1 MNRRRQSGFTLIEL
15 GLVMGMSIMVAS
27 FLIGMFQA
35 HVQMLNLALKNTFLA
50 QDAPSIGLLLT
61 RTIGNAEDYRIY
73 ADGPTARSDG
83 LRALSGSAVRLWMRQ
98 PNSTSN
104 VTSRQAVVSYE
115 TINSHPGI
123 YFFLANSAGT
133 FSTTPNWELAGGWLT
148 SATFSVS
155 LPTTPASQ
163 YQLFVTNPS
172 MSGVLIVILNGS
184 NSDWYA
190 FSAEK
195 K

>member
-15 GLVMGMSIMVAS
+15 GLVLGMSVMVAS
-27 FLIGMFQA
+27 LLIGMFQA
-35 HVQMLNLALKNTFLA
+35 HIQMLNLALKNTFLA
-50 QDAPSIGLLLT
+50 QDAPTIGLLLT

-73 ADGPTARSDG
+73 PDGPTARADG
-83 LRALSGSAVRLWMRQ
+83 TRALSGSAVRLWMRQ

-104 VTSRQAVVSYE
+104 LTSRQAVVSYE
-115 TINSHPGI
+115 TINNRPGI

-133 FSTTPNWELAGGWLT
+133 FSATPNWELAGGWLT

-163 YQLFVTNPS
+163 YQLVVTNPS
-172 MSGVLIVILNGS
+172 ISGVLIVILNGS

>member
-15 GLVMGMSIMVAS
+15 GLVLGMSVMVAS
-27 FLIGMFQA
+27 LLIGMFQA
-35 HVQMLNLALKNTFLA
+35 HIQMLNLALKNTFLA

-83 LRALSGSAVRLWMRQ
+83 ARALSGSAVRLWMRQ

-115 TINSHPGI
+115 TVGTHQGI
-123 YFFLANSAGT
+123 YFFLANPTTGVFSA
-133 FSTTPNWELAGGWLT
+133 TPNWELAGGWIT
-148 SATFSVS
+148 GVTFSVTS
-155 LPTTPASQ
+155 PTLA
-163 YQLFVTNPS
+163 LTNPS
-172 MSGVLIVILNGS
+172 VAGVLIATLTGS
-184 NSDWYA
+184 NGDWYA

>member
-1 MNRRRQSGFTLIEL
+1 MNRQRQSGFTLIEL
-15 GLVMGMSIMVAS
+15 GLVLGMSVMVAS
-27 FLIGMFQA
+27 LLIGMFQA
-35 HVQMLNLALKNTFLA
+35 HIQMLNLALKNTFLA

-73 ADGPTARSDG
+73 ADGPTARLDG
-83 LRALSGSAVRLWMRQ
+83 TRALSGSAVRLWMRQ

-115 TINSHPGI
+115 TINNHPGV
-123 YFFLANSAGT
+123 YFFLANNAGT
-133 FSTTPNWELAGGWLT
+133 FSATPNWELAGGWLT

-163 YQLFVTNPS
+163 YQLVVTNPS

-184 NSDWYA
+184 NNDWYA

>member
-1 MNRRRQSGFTLIEL
+1 MNRQRQSGFTLIEL
-15 GLVMGMSIMVAS
+15 GLVLGMSVMVAS

-83 LRALSGSAVRLWMRQ
+83 TRALSGSAVRLWMRQ

-115 TINSHPGI
+115 TINNHPGV
-123 YFFLANSAGT
+123 YFFLANTAGT
-133 FSTTPNWELAGGWLT
+133 FSATPNWELAGGWLT

-163 YQLFVTNPS
+163 YQLVVTNPS
-172 MSGVLIVILNGS
+172 ISGVLIVILNGS